1 MIRKMLK
8 YRLSSESDKDY
19 LKWLKEQYP
28 DKDIHHFTKG
38 FKGKKH
44 NDYLTYPISHEQHD
58 KIHTQGIE
66 DQEEAILLIID
77 NLIKYIKRLKNET
90 IIIFLFFPT
99 LHFFGWIF

>member
-8 YRLSSESDKDY
+8 YRLSIESDKDY

-38 FKGKKH
+38 YKKVKH
-44 NDYLTYPISHEQHD
+44 NDYLTYPIDHEQHD

-66 DQEEAILLIID
+66 DQEEAVLLIID
-77 NLIKYIKRLKNET
+77 NLIKYIKQLRSK
-90 IIIFLFFPT
+90 
-99 LHFFGWIF
+99 